1 MNVPVNI
8 KNFCSIFNREGF
20 SCYLV
25 GGAVRNLIRGINPAD
40 FDFATDAQPEDMIKI
55 FRKVIPTGIEHGT
68 VTILFKGM
76 HYEVTTFRIDGN
88 YTNSR
93 HPDRI
98 IFSDSIYED
107 LKRRDFTIN
116 SMALDPV
123 RNKLI
128 DPHNG
133 QQDLKRRIIRAIGDP
148 STRFSEDGL
157 RVLRGCRFASQLGFD
172 IESSTL
178 AGIEEQGFRL
188 KYISAERIRDEIIK
202 ILMSDL
208 PSKAFFIM
216 KDTKILKYV
225 IPELEDGIGMRQ
237 REMHSFDVFE
247 HSLYSADFAE
257 KDLVIKLSALLHDI
271 GKPASLQVTDN
282 IPTFYNHDKISARM
296 AGEILRRLK
305 FPKSVE
311 KQVSHLIE
319 EHMFNYT
326 EDWTDSAIRRL
337 IARVGETNIQDL
349 IKLRYADRAGMRG
362 KPFSCANDSSFIS
375 RINAILEKENAFS
388 IKNLSVDGNLLSEK
402 AGIPK
407 GPEMGKVL
415 EFLLETVLE
424 DPGLNKTDKLIEIAE
439 NFYRERMDL
448 N

>member
-8 KNFCSIFNREGF
+8 KKFCSIFNREGF

-202 ILMSDL
+202 N
-208 PSKAFFIM
+208 
-216 KDTKILKYV
+216 TYV
-225 IPELEDGIGMRQ
+225 R
-237 REMHSFDVFE
+237 SSVK
-247 HSLYSADFAE
+247 SLFHYE
-257 KDLVIKLSALLHDI
+257 
-271 GKPASLQVTDN
+271 
-282 IPTFYNHDKISARM
+282 
-296 AGEILRRLK
+296 
-305 FPKSVE
+305 
-311 KQVSHLIE
+311 
-319 EHMFNYT
+319 
-326 EDWTDSAIRRL
+326 
-337 IARVGETNIQDL
+337 
-349 IKLRYADRAGMRG
+349 RY
-362 KPFSCANDSSFIS
+362 
-375 RINAILEKENAFS
+375 
-388 IKNLSVDGNLLSEK
+388 KN
-402 AGIPK
+402 
-407 GPEMGKVL
+407 
-415 EFLLETVLE
+415 T
-424 DPGLNKTDKLIEIAE
+424 
-439 NFYRERMDL
+439 
-448 N
+448 